1 MEEKYP
7 LFNNNH
13 IKSIICDFDGTLV
26 DTMGGF
32 GEIASLLIN
41 KYYRIPIDIAKKK
54 YFITSGIPF
63 FQQLE
68 KIFPD
73 NNINPR
79 VAKEYEEKKLEG
91 FFSTPLPQKTINFL
105 NYLKNKYT
113 DLKLVVSSNNFQNL
127 VEDFLKKNNI
137 NTFDLILGYKENFSK
152 GKDHFNYVKKHFG
165 FKNPELLFIGDSL
178 LDAKRAI
185 DNKIQFIAYSGTF
198 NYEDWKKK
206 FPNIKVI
213 SKIEEIDKLFGDNN
227 CKQSY

>member
-1 MEEKYP
+1 MEKKYP

-13 IKSIICDFDGTLV
+13 IKSIIYDFDGTLV

-41 KYYRIPIDIAKKK
+41 KYYGIPIDKAKKK

-68 KIFPD
+68 KIFP
-73 NNINPR
+73 NNDMNSM
-79 VAKEYEEKKLEG
+79 VAEEYEEKKLDG
-91 FFSTPLPQKTINFL
+91 FFSTHLPQKTINFL
-105 NYLKNKYT
+105 FHLKNKYT

-127 VEDFLKKNNI
+127 VENFITKNNI
-137 NTFDLILGYKENFSK
+137 HIFDLILGYKENFSK
-152 GKDHFNYVKKHFG
+152 GKDHFNYVKKYFG
-165 FKNPELLFIGDSL
+165 FRNTELLFIGDSL

-198 NYEDWKKK
+198 NYEYWKKK
-206 FPNIKVI
+206 FPDIKVI
-213 SKIEEIDKLFGDNN
+213 SKIEEIDNFFGDNN
-227 CKQSY
+227 CKQLY